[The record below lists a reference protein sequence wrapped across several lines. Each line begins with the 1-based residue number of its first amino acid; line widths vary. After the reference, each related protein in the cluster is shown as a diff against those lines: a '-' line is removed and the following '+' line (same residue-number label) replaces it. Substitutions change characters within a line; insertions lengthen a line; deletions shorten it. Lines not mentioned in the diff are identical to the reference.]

1 MPTVINTNLASLFAQ
16 NSLSSAQ
23 NNLAQSVQ
31 RLSSGLR
38 INSAKD
44 DAAGLSI
51 SQNMQ
56 SQINGTNQSIRN
68 LSDATNLLQ
77 VADSSLSTVQDMLL
91 RLKQLA
97 TQGYDGSLS
106 TSQKLN
112 IVQEMK
118 DLNTEI
124 NATAARTAFNGI
136 NLLSSGS
143 SNDLVNSDLQV
154 GNRLTSTATAVTL
167 VGAGQTGLYAT
178 GGANAATGLGDT
190 VQTGGTNST
199 FAITLDPALSNI
211 NPGTYTL
218 SAVGNALTMTGSF
231 NGNAQSQTVTVADV
245 IGDATNPRTVNQ
257 SLNFS
262 NFGVNINLTTTVA
275 TGVTQTGANMAA
287 KFAEVGVR
295 NTLTVGGSNTEISD
309 IRLSGIAAGT
319 YTLSATN
326 GIQNGGSIP
335 AATITNAVAGTYTV
349 KLNGGTGFGAQA
361 VVTVSGAAA
370 GTVSISGG
378 SGYAVGD
385 VLTAATGQLG
395 SSTSTL
401 TLAALVAA
409 NLSNSTGS
417 AGQVFLDGTVNGV
430 TTKQA
435 LTLATGVAQSTQ
447 TLNFSSFG
455 IAIDLKSNQAG
466 QTGTQLAGL
475 LTGSNFGG
483 NTAGQVIVSQGANS
497 ALKFQSG
504 ANSDAFIQIDTIN
517 VQTGTTGIY
526 AGSASEMTTMGRR
539 IATAGAGNLAALGIN
554 DTIETWQTAFKNAAA
569 AVDNAL
575 EFISTKRA
583 TYGSQMNRLSYVSTN
598 LQTQSTNLQNSRSS
612 IIDTDFAAETARLT
626 KGQIMQQAA
635 TAMLAQAN
643 QMPNVILSL
652 LK

>member
-1 MPTVINTNLASLFAQ
+1 MSTVINTNLASLFAQ
-16 NSLSSAQ
+16 NSLSNAQ
-23 NNLAQSVQ
+23 NNLATSVQ

-44 DAAGLSI
+44 DAAGLAI

-56 SQINGTNQSIRN
+56 SQINGTNQSVRN

-77 VADSSLSTVQDMLL
+77 TADSSLSSIHDMLL

-106 TSQKLN
+106 TSQKLD

-124 NATAARTAFNGI
+124 NTTAARTSFNGI

-143 SNDLVNSDLQV
+143 SNDLVNSDIQV
-154 GNRLTSTATAVTL
+154 GGRLTSTATAVT
-167 VGAGQTGLYAT
+167 VTGAGQTGLYSA
-178 GGANAATGLGDT
+178 GGANATTGLGDNL
-190 VQTGGTNST
+190 QTGGTNST

-218 SAVGNALTMTGSF
+218 SAVGNALTLTGSF

-245 IGDATNPRTVNQ
+245 VGEASSAKTVNQ

-262 NFGVNINLTTTVA
+262 NFGVNIALTTTVA
-275 TGVTQTGANMAA
+275 AGVTQTGANMASA
-287 KFAEVGVR
+287 FAAVGVR
-295 NTLTVGGSNTEISD
+295 NTLTVAGSNTEISD
-309 IRLSGIAAGT
+309 VRMSGVAAGT

-326 GIQNGGSIP
+326 GLQNGGAIP
-335 AATITNAVAGTYTV
+335 AATIANAVAGTYTV
-349 KLNGGTGFGAQA
+349 KLTGGTGTGAQA
-361 VVTVSGAAA
+361 VVTVTGAAA

-378 SGYAVGD
+378 SGYSVGD

-401 TLAALVAA
+401 SLAALVSA
-409 NLSNSTGS
+409 NLANSSGS

-435 LTLATGVAQSTQ
+435 LTLATGAAQTTQ

-483 NTAGQVIVSQGANS
+483 GTSGQVVVSQGANS

-504 ANSDAFIQIDTIN
+504 ADSDAFIQIDTLN
-517 VQTGTTGIY
+517 VQTGTTGTY
-526 AGSASEMTTMGRR
+526 AGSSSEMTTLGRR
-539 IATAGAGNLAALGIN
+539 ISTAGTGNLAALGTN
-554 DTIETWQTAFKNAAA
+554 DTIDTWQTAFKNAAA
-569 AVDNAL
+569 AVDSAI

-583 TYGSQMNRLSYVSTN
+583 TYGSQMNRLSYVSSN
-598 LQTQSTNLQNSRSS
+598 LQAQSTNLQNSRSA
-612 IIDTDFAAETARLT
+612 IMDTDFAAETAKLT

>member
-1 MPTVINTNLASLFAQ
+1 MSTVINTNLASLFAQ
-16 NSLSSAQ
+16 NSLSNAQ
-23 NNLAQSVQ
+23 NNLASSVQ

-44 DAAGLSI
+44 DAAGLAI

-56 SQINGTNQSIRN
+56 SQINGTNQSVRN

-77 VADSSLSTVQDMLL
+77 TADSSLSSIHDMLL
-91 RLKQLA
+91 RLKQLS

-106 TSQKLN
+106 TSQKLD

-124 NATAARTAFNGI
+124 NTTAARTSFNGI

-143 SNDLVNSDLQV
+143 SNDLVNSDIQV
-154 GNRLTSTATAVTL
+154 GGRLTSTATAVT
-167 VGAGQTGLYAT
+167 VAGAGQAGLYSA
-178 GGANAATGLGDT
+178 GGANATTGLGDNL
-190 VQTGGTNST
+190 QTGGTNST
-199 FAITLDPALSNI
+199 YAITLDPALSNI

-218 SAVGNALTMTGSF
+218 SAVGNALTLTGSF

-245 IGDATNPRTVNQ
+245 VGEASSAKTVNQ

-275 TGVTQTGANMAA
+275 AGVTQTGANMASA
-287 KFAEVGVR
+287 FAAVGVR
-295 NTLTVGGSNTEISD
+295 NTLTVAGSNTEISD
-309 IRLSGIAAGT
+309 VRMSGVAAGT

-326 GIQNGGSIP
+326 GLQNGGAIP
-335 AATITNAVAGTYTV
+335 AATIANAVAGTYTV
-349 KLNGGTGFGAQA
+349 KLTGGTGTGAQA
-361 VVTVSGAAA
+361 VVTVTGAAA

-378 SGYAVGD
+378 SGYSVGD

-401 TLAALVAA
+401 SLAALVSA
-409 NLSNSTGS
+409 NLANSTGS

-435 LTLATGVAQSTQ
+435 LTLATGAAQTTQ

-483 NTAGQVIVSQGANS
+483 GTSGQVVVSQGANS

-504 ANSDAFIQIDTIN
+504 ATSDAFIQIDTLN
-517 VQTGTTGIY
+517 VQTGTTGTY
-526 AGSASEMTTMGRR
+526 AGSSSEMTTLGRR
-539 IATAGAGNLAALGIN
+539 ISTAGTGNLAALGTN
-554 DTIETWQTAFKNAAA
+554 DTIDTWQTAFKNASAA
-569 AVDNAL
+569 IDNAI

-583 TYGSQMNRLSYVSTN
+583 TYGSQMNRLSYVSSN
-598 LQTQSTNLQNSRSS
+598 LQAQSTNLQNSRSA
-612 IIDTDFAAETARLT
+612 IMDTDFAAETAKLT

>member
-1 MPTVINTNLASLFAQ
+1 MSTVINTNLASLFAQ
-16 NSLSSAQ
+16 NSLSNAQ
-23 NNLAQSVQ
+23 NNLASSVQ

-44 DAAGLSI
+44 DAAGLAI

-56 SQINGTNQSIRN
+56 SQINGTNQSVRN

-77 VADSSLSTVQDMLL
+77 TADSSLSSIHDMLL
-91 RLKQLA
+91 RLKQLS

-106 TSQKLN
+106 TSQKLD

-124 NATAARTAFNGI
+124 NTTAARTSFNGI

-143 SNDLVNSDLQV
+143 SNDLVNSDIQV
-154 GNRLTSTATAVTL
+154 GGRLTSTATAVT
-167 VGAGQTGLYAT
+167 VTGAGQAGLYSA
-178 GGANAATGLGDT
+178 GGANATTGLGDNL
-190 VQTGGTNST
+190 QTGGTNST
-199 FAITLDPALSNI
+199 YAITLDPALSNI

-218 SAVGNALTMTGSF
+218 SAVGNALTLTGSF

-245 IGDATNPRTVNQ
+245 VGEASSAKTVNQ

-275 TGVTQTGANMAA
+275 AGVTQTGANMASA
-287 KFAEVGVR
+287 FAAVGVR
-295 NTLTVGGSNTEISD
+295 NTLTVAGSNTEISD
-309 IRLSGIAAGT
+309 VRMSGVAAGT

-326 GIQNGGSIP
+326 GLQNGGAIP
-335 AATITNAVAGTYTV
+335 AATIANAVAGTYTV
-349 KLNGGTGFGAQA
+349 KLTGGTGTGAQA
-361 VVTVSGAAA
+361 VVTVTGAAA

-378 SGYAVGD
+378 SGYSVGD

-401 TLAALVAA
+401 SLAALVSA
-409 NLSNSTGS
+409 NLANSTGS

-435 LTLATGVAQSTQ
+435 LTLSTGAAQTTQ

-475 LTGSNFGG
+475 LTGSNFGAG
-483 NTAGQVIVSQGANS
+483 TSGQVIVSQGANS

-504 ANSDAFIQIDTIN
+504 ATSDAFIQIDTLN
-517 VQTGTTGIY
+517 VQTGTTGTY
-526 AGSASEMTTMGRR
+526 AGSSSEMTTLGRR
-539 IATAGAGNLAALGIN
+539 ISTAGTGNLAALGTN
-554 DTIETWQTAFKNAAA
+554 DTIDTWQTAFKNASAA
-569 AVDNAL
+569 IDNAI

-583 TYGSQMNRLSYVSTN
+583 TYGSQMNRLSYVSSN
-598 LQTQSTNLQNSRSS
+598 LQAQSTNLQNSRSA
-612 IIDTDFAAETARLT
+612 IMDTDFAAETAKLT